1 MARSR
6 RKIFVQNICTKHFL
20 KMFCANKFGCEG
32 SLKSITY
39 SHVKTLAISYVSCAD
54 LCNPLTIRYPD

>member
-6 RKIFVQNICTKHFL
+6 RKLYVQNICTKHFL

-39 SHVKTLAISYVSCAD
+39 SHVNVGV
-54 LCNPLTIRYPD
+54 